1 MRLCMQILYYL
12 HMLSCVSFLLLF
24 SIFVCNLCL
33 ICILNLLEAKAT
45 IILFFTH
52 FEKNMRC
59 LSLFIKNTTSLETI
73 VTDVNQ
79 TYCGDRFSI
88 YTNIKPVT
96 SVPEANILCQ
106 LYLSR
111 RMKMCKIAIIIKRQV
126 KNNYLSSHHSKIKTD
141 NILVYL

>member
-1 MRLCMQILYYL
+1 MQILYYL

-24 SIFVCNLCL
+24 SVFVCNLCL
-33 ICILNLLEAKAT
+33 ICILNLLEAKAM

-52 FEKNMRC
+52 FEKNMCC

-79 TYCGDRFSI
+79 TYCSDRFSI
-88 YTNIKPVT
+88 YTNIKPIT

-111 RMKMCKIAIIIKRQV
+111 RMKM
-126 KNNYLSSHHSKIKTD
+126 
-141 NILVYL
+141 